1 LSRRSGFTTG
11 HGSHSPAALDGASGL
26 TAALE
31 NGAAW
36 PHYYPYKL
44 ILPYALMIELTPMS
58 FALFDLSFAQAA
70 LVAATAFFAAIV
82 GGLAG
87 YGTGLL
93 LPLVLAPTIGPE
105 NVVPVIAVT
114 ALFTNASRF
123 TALREHVAWG
133 AVVRMV
139 PAALPLTA
147 LSAYAFTTLDGR
159 GAALV
164 IGVALILIVPLR
176 HVLQWVGFTLHGWQL
191 VPAGATYGFVT
202 GGTSGTG
209 VILVSFLMAAGLSGP
224 AVVATDAAISIVIGL
239 TKAMTFGVN
248 QALPPALL
256 IFALLVGCATV
267 PGAFIAK
274 LLLHRLS
281 ARVHTAMLEAA
292 VLAGGA
298 ALVWRGLAP

>member
-1 LSRRSGFTTG
+1 
-11 HGSHSPAALDGASGL
+11 
-26 TAALE
+26 
-31 NGAAW
+31 
-36 PHYYPYKL
+36 
-44 ILPYALMIELTPMS
+44 MS
-58 FALFDLSFAQAA
+58 FALSDLSLPQAG
-70 LVAATAFFAAIV
+70 LVAATAFGAAIV

-93 LPLVLAPTIGPE
+93 LPLVLVPIIGPE

-123 TALREHVAWG
+123 AALREHVAWG

-147 LSAYAFTTLDGR
+147 LSAYAFTTLDAR

-164 IGVALILIVPLR
+164 IGAALVALVPLR
-176 HVLQWVGFTLHGWQL
+176 RLLRRAGFTLRGWQL

-202 GGTSGTG
+202 GGTTGAG

-239 TKAMTFGVN
+239 TKAATFGLN
-248 QALPPALL
+248 DALPVPLLAFALL
-256 IFALLVGCATV
+256 IGCATV
-267 PGAFIAK
+267 PGAFVAK
-274 LLLHRLS
+274 HLMTRLS
-281 ARVHTAMLEAA
+281 ARIHTAMLELA
-292 VLAGGA
+292 VMVGGI
-298 ALVWRGLAP
+298 ALVWRALGG